1 MRWILIAPLA
11 VAALYAQTPAPEPE
25 KAQAA
30 EAKPEA
36 AAPSGDLPAARK
48 RLVERLRDD
57 AKQFRQGLNVS
68 PVNIA
73 PKVKFVLTPGR
84 PCAIPLKNVLPE
96 AAAKADEKI
105 VIAVPKDS
113 PDRYAIKVISPPA
126 PSCDDIER

>member
-1 MRWILIAPLA
+1 M
-11 VAALYAQTPAPEPE
+11 PA
-25 KAQAA
+25 
-30 EAKPEA
+30 
-36 AAPSGDLPAARK
+36 
-48 RLVERLRDD
+48 
-57 AKQFRQGLNVS
+57 
-68 PVNIA
+68 
-73 PKVKFVLTPGR
+73 TPGR